1 MAFLQKYFF
10 VFISILSLIVGLLVF
25 IGLLY
30 FYPSVSLFKS
40 DILTPEERV
49 WLNAHDGKIRLA
61 PDPFWEPMEFF
72 GKDDEY
78 SGIIADF
85 MKLLEKKLEFKF
97 KLVHARNWQEV
108 IEMAKNREVDI
119 LGAANS
125 TPERKK
131 YMLWTQPYLD
141 IPTVIVTRKSVAGD
155 LTLSQLKGKSIG
167 VHGYYVVVDF
177 LETHYPELNLVKLE
191 NNLDGIRKV
200 SFGELDAL
208 VVDFPYASYTI
219 AKEGITNLKV
229 AGEVDYRAI
238 QSIGIRNDWPVFFRI
253 VQKGLAQITQ
263 EERKAI
269 LGKWTYLEDYPFYY
283 SKKFWLLLISI
294 SGVVLCVAV
303 LTVIWNITLRF
314 KVKTKT
320 NELTREL
327 TRKKEMAENL
337 EESRQRLANLIS
349 NLPGMAYLSHHQKP
363 KNDQWPDEYIS
374 DGCYEL
380 TGHRSLKGDGL
391 GQKDFFHERV
401 FHPDERIAM
410 KKSLRMALSQK
421 KRFQFV
427 YRIITA
433 TGETKWVWEQ
443 GLATHT
449 EYGEVAFVEGFVT
462 DISELKNAE
471 MSLSQ
476 SKKLFQDL
484 VNNSPIG
491 ISIIQNQ
498 HVVFKNPEQEKIF
511 GVLPT
516 GYTFLEFD
524 KIFPN
529 DMEKAKTFFEAVLHG
544 DTDIESPDLR
554 LNRRIENST
563 MKEEI
568 WVHCI
573 AKQIDYKGEK
583 AILLIM
589 IDITRAKQLEG
600 IVSIKDKMASLGH
613 VAAGIAHEI
622 RNPLSGINI
631 YVSGLGRLCAKFD
644 LPEQIQK
651 NLYLIK
657 EASNDIELV
666 VRRVL
671 DFAKPGI
678 PLVATIDARDP
689 VNKALYLC
697 KVFFRKSNI
706 RVEKKFAQKSLLCR
720 VDDKLIQQVVLNILT
735 NAAEA
740 MAGLTSDKIICV
752 RIYPEDDFIIITVSD
767 SGPGV
772 AENEKKNIFD
782 PFYTTK
788 KDGTGI
794 GLSLCHKIIEDH
806 FGVIKIMKSSL
817 GGAKFVIKLP
827 IQKEIKT

>member
-1 MAFLQKYFF
+1 MAFFQKDS
-10 VFISILSLIVGLLVF
+10 FIFTSLAFLAIGLLVF
-25 IGLLY
+25 IGVLY
-30 FYPSVSLFKS
+30 FPPSVSRLKN
-40 DILTPEERV
+40 DILTQEERA

-72 GKDDEY
+72 GKDDQY
-78 SGIIADF
+78 SGIVADF
-85 MKLLEKKLEFKF
+85 IKLLEKKLNFKF
-97 KLVHARNWQEV
+97 KLVHAVNWENV

-141 IPTVIVTRKSVAGD
+141 IPNVIVTRKSVPGE

-167 VHGYYVVVDF
+167 VNGSYVVVDF
-177 LETHYPELNLVKLE
+177 LETHYPELKLVKLE
-191 NNLDGIRKV
+191 NDLEGIRKV

-208 VVDFPYASYTI
+208 VVEFPYASYTI
-219 AKEGITNLKV
+219 AQEGITNLKV
-229 AGEVDYRAI
+229 AGETGYRAI
-238 QSIGIRNDWPVFFRI
+238 QSIGIRNDWPVFFHI
-253 VQKGLAQITQ
+253 IQKGLAQITP
-263 EERKAI
+263 EEKKTI
-269 LGKWTYLEDYPFYY
+269 LGKWTFLNDYPFYY
-283 SKKFWLLLISI
+283 SRKFWLFLISI
-294 SGVVLCVAV
+294 SGVVVCVAV
-303 LTVIWNITLRF
+303 LTFVWNITLRL

-320 NELTREL
+320 NELTVEL
-327 TRKKEMAENL
+327 AQRKQMAENL

-349 NLPGMAYLSHHQKP
+349 NLPGMAYLTHHQKP
-363 KNDQWPDEYIS
+363 IHDQWPDEYTS

-391 GQKDFFHERV
+391 GQKSFFHDRV
-401 FHPDERIAM
+401 FHPDERIVM
-410 KKSLRMALSQK
+410 KKKLRQALAQK

-449 EYGEVAFVEGFVT
+449 DDGKVAFVEGFIT
-462 DISELKNAE
+462 DISELKKAE
-471 MSLSQ
+471 TSLSQ

-524 KIFPN
+524 RIFPN
-529 DMEKAKTFFEAVLHG
+529 DIEKAKAFFDAALHG
-544 DTDIESPDLR
+544 DTDIQAPELR
-554 LNRRIENST
+554 ITRRTPGNSN
-563 MKEEI
+563 KEEI
-568 WVHCI
+568 WVYCK
-573 AKQIDYKGEK
+573 ATQINYKGEK

-589 IDITRAKQLEG
+589 VDITHEKQLEG

-631 YVSGLGRLCAKFD
+631 YVSGLERLCVKFD
-644 LPEQIQK
+644 MPEQIQK
-651 NLYLIK
+651 NINLIK

-678 PLVATIDARDP
+678 PFISTIDAKDP
-689 VNKALYLC
+689 VNKALYFC
-697 KVFFRKSNI
+697 KVFFRKNNI
-706 RVEKKFAQKSLLCR
+706 RVEKKFAQEKFICR
-720 VDDKLIQQVVLNILT
+720 ADDKLIQQVVLNILT

-740 MAGLTSDKIICV
+740 METSVSNKIICV
-752 RIYPEDDFIIITVSD
+752 RIYTENKFIIITVSD
-767 SGPGV
+767 SGQGV
-772 AENEKKNIFD
+772 GENEKKNIFD

-806 FGVIKIMKSSL
+806 HGVIKVMESSL

-827 IQKEIKT
+827 IQEEIKT